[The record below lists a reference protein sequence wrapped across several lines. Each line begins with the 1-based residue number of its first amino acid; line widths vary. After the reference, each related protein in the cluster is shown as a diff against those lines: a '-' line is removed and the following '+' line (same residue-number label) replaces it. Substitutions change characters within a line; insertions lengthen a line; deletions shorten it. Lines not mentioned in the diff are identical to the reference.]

1 MINPSTEFLNLITQT
16 NNCKKIVDLRVN
28 ASRFNSLI
36 KSSPSDTFTHVRSLS
51 IHQFGRP
58 VEISRM
64 NTVSLH
70 PTHLSI
76 SYDGKLDFQ
85 TFYHIFEL
93 IPSSVMHFTVS
104 CDSISCSH
112 YRPDIL
118 FVKASGWNVTIENFL
133 LRVNHT
139 SRSLVNNCFQRH
151 EKCILRT
158 IIDFI
163 KIMSLIRNIRI
174 VTQGSIEPLLD
185 LIEWTTSMDMCR
197 RVERIQLKGRNIIL
211 QDHQLMENIQQITD
225 ELHKIRQTIEFHV
238 EIK

>member
-1 MINPSTEFLNLITQT
+1 MKQI
-16 NNCKKIVDLRVN
+16 NNCDKIVDLRVKG
-28 ASRFNSLI
+28 SRFNSLMGSI
-36 KSSPSDTFTHVRSLS
+36 SSDAFIHIRSLS
-51 IHQFGRP
+51 IQQFGRP
-58 VEISRM
+58 VEISKI
-64 NTVSLH
+64 NTQPLC

-76 SYDGKLDFQ
+76 TYEGKLDFQ
-85 TFYHIFEL
+85 NFYPIFEL
-93 IPSSVMHFTVS
+93 IPSSVKHFTVS

-118 FVKASGWNVTIENFL
+118 FVKASGWNITIETFL

-151 EKCILRT
+151 EKCVLRT
-158 IIDFI
+158 ITDFI
-163 KIMSLIRNIRI
+163 KIMSKIRNIRI

-197 RVERIQLKGRNIIL
+197 RVEKIEIKGKNIIL
-211 QDHQLMENIQQITD
+211 QDHQLLQNIQQITD

-238 EIK
+238 QIQ